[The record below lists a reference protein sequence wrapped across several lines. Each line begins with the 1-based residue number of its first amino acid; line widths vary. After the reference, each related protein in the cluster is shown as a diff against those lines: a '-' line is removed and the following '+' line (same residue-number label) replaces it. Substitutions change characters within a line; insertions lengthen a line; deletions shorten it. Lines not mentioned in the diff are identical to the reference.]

1 MRSLGSHGGLEEGSY
16 APRMGGRAGQSRKAK
31 QEAST
36 GHRGLGP
43 DWAAGRDRVGSMTM
57 GAAVGGTEV
66 SSRGPWSQR
75 VGRSWGRRWPW
86 EASPGWGLQSGAS

>member
-1 MRSLGSHGGLEEGSY
+1 MPPEWEGEQ
-16 APRMGGRAGQSRKAK
+16 GRAGRPNKRLAQA
-31 QEAST
+31 T
-36 GHRGLGP
+36 GAWGP
-43 DWAAGRDRVGSMTM
+43 DWAAGRDRVGSVTM

-75 VGRSWGRRWPW
+75 EGRSWGRRWPW